1 MKLNMTAAYGA
12 PGYSRPQLVLCRD
25 DLLSVLRATET
36 KDPSVGHAT
45 VVANFLSG
53 SLEVAVQA
61 EGDSYDAAAALAG
74 RRLDQAIAT
83 VTNDSPAS
91 LEELHSE
98 VWCRKAPDICLTRA
112 AQEASRATPAAPGT
126 KSAGRPYGQRLLMC
140 RLVGMCGFAAAAV
153 FAIFAVH
160 PGGPDILLIIG
171 AVLAALLATAAW
183 TYMTLADVKASS
195 QEPGRPED
203 AER

>member
-25 DLLSVLRATET
+25 NLLSVLRASET

-45 VVANFLSG
+45 VVANLLSG
-53 SLEVAVQA
+53 SLEVAVRA
-61 EGDSYDAAAALAG
+61 ESDSYDAAAALAG

-83 VTNDSPAS
+83 VRNDSPAS
-91 LEELHSE
+91 LKELHSE
-98 VWCRKAPDICLTRA
+98 VWCRKAPDICVTRA

-126 KSAGRPYGQRLLMC
+126 KSAGRSYGNRLLVC
-140 RLVGMCGFAAAAV
+140 RLVGMCGYGAATF
-153 FAIFAVH
+153 FAISAVRS
-160 PGGPDILLIIG
+160 GAPDVLLIIG
-171 AVLAALLATAAW
+171 AILSALLATAAW
-183 TYMTLADVKASS
+183 TYMTLADVKASG
-195 QEPGRPED
+195 QEPRRPED